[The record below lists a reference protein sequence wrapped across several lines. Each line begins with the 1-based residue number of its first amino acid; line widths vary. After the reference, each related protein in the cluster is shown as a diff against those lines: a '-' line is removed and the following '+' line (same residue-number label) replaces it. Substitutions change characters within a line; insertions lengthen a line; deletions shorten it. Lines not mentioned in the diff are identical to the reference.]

1 MAHAPMFAR
10 AMGLPT
16 RLALYCLFSLA
27 LMVVDSHYGPW
38 TGLRSVAVR
47 LVYPVQVVLSKP
59 FEFLGEA
66 GDFFTVHG
74 KLVKEN
80 QQLILQSQIFASR
93 LQGYAAIKQENEQLR
108 KLLNLPSP
116 PGTRPLVAEIVRV
129 QPDPFDRRVII
140 DRGAADGVEAG
151 RPVVDASGLIGQVT
165 RVYPASSEISL
176 LTAKEQ
182 AAPVQNERN
191 GLRLIVSGTGTD
203 DQLEVRYLD
212 MHADVKPGDVLV
224 TSGIDGVF
232 PPGIPTARVLQ
243 VEPPRQTPFAKVIC
257 QPIGEIERH
266 RHVLVLIRTEAR
278 K

>member
-16 RLALYCLFSLA
+16 RLAIYCLASLA
-27 LMVVDSHYGPW
+27 LMVVDSRYGPM
-38 TGLRSVAVR
+38 TELRGTAER
-47 LVYPVQVVLSKP
+47 LVYPVQLVLSRP

-74 KLVKEN
+74 KLLKEN
-80 QQLILQSQIFASR
+80 KQLILQSQIFASR
-93 LQGYAAIKQENEQLR
+93 LQGYQALEQENNQLR
-108 KLLNLPSP
+108 KLLNLPHP
-116 PGTRPLVAEIVRV
+116 AGTRPLVAEIVRI

-140 DRGAADGVEAG
+140 DKGSADGVEAG
-151 RPVVDASGLIGQVT
+151 RPVVDASGLIGQIT
-165 RVYPASSEISL
+165 RVYPDSSEASL

-182 AAPVQNERN
+182 AAPVQNQRN

-203 DQLEVRYLD
+203 NLLEVRYLD
-212 MHADVKPGDVLV
+212 MHADIKTGDVLV
-224 TSGIDGVF
+224 TSGIDGVY
-232 PPGIPTARVLQ
+232 PPGIPTARVLR
-243 VEPPRQTPFAKVIC
+243 VEPPRQSPFATVIC

-266 RHVLVLIRTEAR
+266 RHVLVLIRPAAH